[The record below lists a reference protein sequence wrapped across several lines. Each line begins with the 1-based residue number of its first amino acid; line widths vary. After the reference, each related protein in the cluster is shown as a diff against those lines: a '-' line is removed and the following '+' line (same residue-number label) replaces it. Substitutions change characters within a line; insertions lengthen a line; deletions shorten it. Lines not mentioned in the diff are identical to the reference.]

1 MTKFEKKLDHAK
13 EKVAGGVKEASG
25 KITGNEQL
33 ELKGKMQSSKADFK
47 KDMDIGDRIED
58 ANKVLQRTSTKKLT
72 KNEKKTRN
80 ASKLKSETYAWSNT

>member
-25 KITGNEQL
+25 KINENEQL

-58 ANKVLQRTSTKKLT
+58 AKESIAENVNQKIDKKR
-72 KNEKKTRN
+72 KEDKKR
-80 ASKLKSETYAWSNT
+80 E